1 MESPTNGADGF
12 NRARE
17 DRTDFFRQEL
27 AVDRLTM
34 SVCVECC
41 TLVAISDEL
50 SAITTAEQ
58 NHVHVPRSI

>member
-1 MESPTNGADGF
+1 VESPTNGADGF
-12 NRARE
+12 NRSRE

-50 SAITTAEQ
+50 
-58 NHVHVPRSI
+58 RSGLING